1 MPKGSDDSWAQKLYT
16 QHLKS
21 SEHFVKPRMS
31 NIAFIIRHYADDV
44 TYDCPGFVEKNRD
57 LINEEH
63 LAILRASE
71 VCRVRPADCKGKFRS
86 QYSTVQLS
94 ISARRQQIWAQK
106 DGMWDLV
113 A

>member
-1 MPKGSDDSWAQKLYT
+1 MCVCVCVYVDIETSEKYLSLQMPKGSDQSWAQKLYT
-16 QHLKS
+16 QHVKS

-31 NIAFIIRHYADDV
+31 NIAFIVRHYADDV

-71 VCRVRPADCKGKFRS
+71 VSMVSCEGLHLFS
-86 QYSTVQLS
+86 S
-94 ISARRQQIWAQK
+94 
-106 DGMWDLV
+106 
-113 A
+113 